1 MKKFQLKKRK
11 EVKLP
16 PRITN
21 ETVAEHRERI
31 LAGGRRFKYPLQ
43 YSRHRLVI
51 NTILIS
57 IAALFIAV
65 LIVWH
70 QLYVAQNTSTFFYR
84 VTKAIPVPAAN
95 VDGESVRYSDFLMR
109 YRSSL
114 HALEGMKQLDMSTEA
129 GQVTAQSIKSL
140 AMDSAVADAYA
151 QKIADERDISV
162 ENKRVEEFIESAQAG
177 LSRDAYESV
186 TQDLLNW
193 SPEESRHII
202 RMTLLRQDV
211 AFAIDDEAVA
221 TKQRVQE
228 LLAQGRSLDDIAKEM
243 GTKVLIN
250 DQGFVPNN
258 NEDGGLT
265 STAVRLQPGKTSDAI
280 RTSSGDGYYFVT
292 HIESRDDQIHYKYLK
307 VPLTVFDKQLEQL
320 AKEDKIKY
328 YIKIETPN
336 VSTTQGD

>member
-1 MKKFQLKKRK
+1 MKKLQFKKRK

-57 IAALFIAV
+57 IAALFLAIF
-65 LIVWH
+65 IGWH
-70 QLYVAQNTSTFFYR
+70 QLYVAQNSSNFFYR
-84 VTKAIPVPAAN
+84 VTKAIPVPVAS
-95 VDGESVRYSDFLMR
+95 VDGESVRYSDYLMR

-114 HALEGMKQLDMSTEA
+114 HALQGMKQLDMSTEA
-129 GQVTAQSIKSL
+129 GQITAESIKLL

-151 QKIADERDISV
+151 QKVADERDIQ
-162 ENKRVEEFIESAQAG
+162 VEENRVNDFIEQAQSG
-177 LSRDAYESV
+177 LSQDAYESV

-193 SPEESRHII
+193 SPQESRHII

-211 AFAIDDEAVA
+211 AFAIDEQAIA

-228 LLAQGRSLDDIAKEM
+228 LIAQGWSLEDISKEL
-243 GTKVLIN
+243 GTKVLVN

-265 STAVRLQPGKTSDAI
+265 AAAVRLQPGKTSDAV
-280 RTSSGDGYYFVT
+280 RTSAGDGYYFVT
-292 HIESRDDQIHYKYLK
+292 HIESRDDQVHYRYLK
-307 VPLTVFDKQLEQL
+307 VPLTVFSQQLEQL
-320 AKEDKIKY
+320 EKEDKINR
-328 YIKIETPN
+328 YITIKEQSVP
-336 VSTTQGD
+336 TTQGE